1 MHYKH
6 ISINEREKIALLL
19 AVGKNQI
26 EIAQELRRHKSTI
39 SHEIKRN
46 SEKMGYKIVKAQ
58 RKSDKWRQESKQL

>member
-19 AVGKNQI
+19 AVGKKQI
-26 EIAQELRRHKSTI
+26 EIAQELGRHKSTI

-46 SEKMGYKIVKAQ
+46 SGKTGYRIFKAQ
-58 RKSDKWRQESKQL
+58 HESDKRRQE